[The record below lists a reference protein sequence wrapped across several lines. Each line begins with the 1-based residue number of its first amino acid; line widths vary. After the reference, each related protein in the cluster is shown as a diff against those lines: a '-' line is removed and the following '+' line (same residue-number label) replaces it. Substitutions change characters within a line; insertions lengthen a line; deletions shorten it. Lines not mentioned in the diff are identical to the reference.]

1 MKRIITLMVAVFAV
15 AFASG
20 CGSRDSG
27 NDALVSV
34 GETVPSFTVA
44 MLDGDTVSIESLRGK
59 TVLVNFW
66 ATWCPPCNNEMAR
79 VEKDIIDRF
88 AGEAFVFLP
97 VSRGENPEDVR
108 AWRQSKGYRFD
119 TGMDVDTAI
128 FPLFAETGI
137 PRNFV
142 IDPDGKIVFC
152 GVGYTPQEFDE
163 MVDFIARTIEE
174 HR

>member
-97 VSRGENPEDVR
+97 VSRGEKPEDVR

-119 TGMDVDTAI
+119 TGLDVDTAI